1 MVTPKTSDPHGWRT
15 EGRDLMQGL
24 ASGAIVGIPLLYT
37 MEMWFHGMKLSEW
50 HLVGVLVATL
60 LANIVF
66 SLLSGFRESTTL
78 SGAVMDSVT
87 AVGIA
92 LLFSALVLWLVGQLH
107 ADEGLADALGKVI
120 IEAAVVSI
128 GISFANNQVRN
139 RSRTGEDDEEQD
151 KGDDSKEEKKPSPE
165 EAGERQ
171 KKKDLQEAGA
181 ALAGSTLFALNIAPT
196 EEVVMIASQ
205 LDPLRLLALL
215 VAGVVFCYL
224 ILFASE
230 FKEHEVHVPSLFQ
243 HPVSETI
250 LTCAIS
256 LTVAA
261 ILLLMVGERAAL
273 TDPMTTIGCIVVL
286 GLPAIIGGAAGRL
299 IT

>member
-1 MVTPKTSDPHGWRT
+1 
-15 EGRDLMQGL
+15 MQGL

-37 MEMWFHGMKLSEW
+37 MEMWFHGMTLSEW

-107 ADEGLADALGKVI
+107 AEEGLADALGKVI

-139 RSRTGEDDEEQD
+139 RSRTGEDDKDEDPE
-151 KGDDSKEEKKPSPE
+151 EEKKQSPE
-165 EAGERQ
+165 EAGEKQ

-205 LDPLRLLALL
+205 LEPLRQLALL

-256 LTVAA
+256 LAVAT

-273 TDPMTTIGCIVVL
+273 SDPMTAVGCIVAL